1 MGHICCEN
9 IQGYQEAFLIANAPN
24 TNVLYPRTVM
34 CGLKNKVAAGKHC
47 LIGLFGGSIKHL
59 EHIEIKLSEQL
70 VYIRTLGKEN
80 IIKI

>member
-1 MGHICCEN
+1 M
-9 IQGYQEAFLIANAPN
+9 IANAPN
-24 TNVLYPRTVM
+24 TNVLYPRMVM
-34 CGLKNKVAAGKHC
+34 CGLKNKIAAGKHC
-47 LIGLFGGSIKHL
+47 LISLLGGSIKHL